1 MTAVSKEYASALF
14 ELSLELEK
22 TDAVSGAVKTVTAAF
37 EEDPDYIDFL
47 SCYGIPV
54 KERVQAAGAAFEKID
69 GTVLSFIQ
77 LLIEQG
83 RIGSYFEIAKDFSD
97 LVLAYKSMTTA
108 TVYSVGELSDTQ
120 KSALVKKLS
129 AVSGK
134 AVTVEYVIDSTL
146 GGGLRIEV
154 GGQVIDGSIRHRLH
168 QLREVINK

>member
-14 ELSLELEK
+14 ELSLELGN
-22 TDAVSGAVKTVTAAF
+22 TDAVSEAVKTVTAAF
-37 EEDPDYIDFL
+37 KGDPDYIEFL
-47 SCYGIPV
+47 RSYGIPV
-54 KERVQAAGAAFEKID
+54 KERVQAVSDAFSGID
-69 GTVLSFIQ
+69 DTVLSFVQ

-97 LVLAYKSMTTA
+97 LLLAYKSMTTA
-108 TVYSVGELSDTQ
+108 RVYSVSPLSDTQ
-120 KSALVKKLS
+120 KSALEKKLS

-154 GGQVIDGSIRHRLH
+154 GGRVIDGSIRHRLH